1 MPDTHTSPDDAQVA
15 VVARLTLKEGR
26 EGDGAELESAFAD
39 YRAQALTMPG
49 IRAIALLPALDRP
62 GAYVSVTVWQDG
74 ASFRNANT
82 QPAFTVFRVF
92 LKEIVDVES
101 DSGAVLEGADA
112 LPALLGAGGGGVLRV
127 TVSQAGRPG
136 AGGAAGASA
145 RVVAASKLHEGGALE
160 LTRWADGE
168 QARAGAAE
176 GSALYR
182 VAV

>member
-1 MPDTHTSPDDAQVA
+1 MPDTHTSPDDAQIA

-127 TVSQAGRPG
+127 TVSRAGRPG
-136 AGGAAGASA
+136 AEGAAGAAA
-145 RVVAASKLHEGGALE
+145 RVVAASKLYEGGALE

-168 QARAGAAE
+168 QAGAAE
-176 GSALYR
+176 GSELYR